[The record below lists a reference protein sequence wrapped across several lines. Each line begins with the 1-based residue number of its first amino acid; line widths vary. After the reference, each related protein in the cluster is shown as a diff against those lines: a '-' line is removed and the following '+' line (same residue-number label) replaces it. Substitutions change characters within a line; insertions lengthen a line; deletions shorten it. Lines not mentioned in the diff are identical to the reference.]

1 MYLIVGL
8 GNPGKEYEK
17 TRHNVG
23 FVAVDYLAQKLN
35 SKISKIK
42 FKSIYGESTIA
53 GEKCIIMK
61 PQTFMNLSGESVREA
76 ASFYKIPPE
85 NIIVIYDDVSIEP
98 GKVRIRPSGS
108 AGGHNGM
115 KNIIYLLGSDN
126 FPRIR
131 FGVGEAQH
139 DLINH
144 VLGHFSE
151 EDARSVTS
159 AIKSVDLII
168 EEIIRNGVS
177 SAMNRFNNKVL

>member
-23 FVAVDYLAQKLN
+23 FVAVDYLAEKLN
-35 SKISKIK
+35 TKISKIK
-42 FKSIYGESTIA
+42 FKSIYGDCSIA

-115 KNIIYLLGSDN
+115 KNIIYLLNSDN
-126 FPRIR
+126 FARVR
-131 FGVGEAQH
+131 FGVGEAKN
-139 DLINH
+139 DLIDH
-144 VLGHFSE
+144 VLGHFNE
-151 EDARSVTS
+151 EDGKSVTC
-159 AIKSVDLII
+159 AIKNIDLII
-168 EEIIRNGVS
+168 EEIIKNGVS